1 MGTDAPPQ
9 KTSTDLSLVS
19 ADELVR
25 RAQEVSDEIARR
37 AYDLFEKRGGAHG
50 NDRDDWFLAQS
61 QLLTPVKF
69 HIVER
74 DDHLIAHAE
83 VPGFSAHEIRVS
95 VEPHHVR
102 ISGKAETPD
111 EQGTGKE
118 IMYSLGHSL
127 MPAEQIFHV
136 AELPTEVD
144 PSKAKATFK
153 DGKLEIA
160 MPKAVPVQ
168 SARAQAKG
176 A

>member
-1 MGTDAPPQ
+1 M
-9 KTSTDLSLVS
+9 
-19 ADELVR
+19 
-25 RAQEVSDEIARR
+25 
-37 AYDLFEKRGGAHG
+37 HG

-153 DGKLEIA
+153 DGQTRYRDA
-160 MPKAVPVQ
+160 QSGSGPKRARPSERSLIRPCAVGLGQLHHGYGCHCRSVDNREA
-168 SARAQAKG
+168 SN
-176 A
+176 

>member
-1 MGTDAPPQ
+1 MRTDPAPQ

-19 ADELVR
+19 PDELVK
-25 RAQEVSDEIARR
+25 RAQEVSGEIARR
-37 AYDLFEKRGGAHG
+37 AYFLFEKRGGGHG

-61 QLLTPVKF
+61 QLLMPVKF
-69 HIVER
+69 QVVER

-102 ISGKAETPD
+102 ISGKAETSG
-111 EQGTGKE
+111 EHGTGKE
-118 IMYSLGHSL
+118 IMYSLSHSL

-144 PSKAKATFK
+144 PSKAKVTLK
-153 DGKLEIA
+153 NGKLEIA
-160 MPKAVPVQ
+160 MPKAAPAQ
-168 SARAQAKG
+168 SARVQGKG